1 MSKTLAEEVFYILP
15 QNMADY
21 NDSHQ
26 RKLDEL
32 LKLDNDDIPI
42 AEVKFAPRHRPEM
55 QLS

>member
-1 MSKTLAEEVFYILP
+1 MSKTLAEEVFDILP

-42 AEVKFAPRHRPEM
+42 AEVKFTPRHRPEM